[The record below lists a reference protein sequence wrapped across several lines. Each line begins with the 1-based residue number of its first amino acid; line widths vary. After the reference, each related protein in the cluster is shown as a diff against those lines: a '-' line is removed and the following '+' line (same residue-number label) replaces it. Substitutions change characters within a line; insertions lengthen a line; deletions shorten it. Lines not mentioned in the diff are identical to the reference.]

1 MSVNKVILIGRVGK
15 DPDARHLDGDKTVAS
30 FSLATSEKYTNR
42 AGEKVEQTE
51 WHNVVIWGKLAEIA
65 EKYVVKGMMLY
76 IEGKIKTRS
85 WEKDGVKHYTTEIF
99 ADSFQMLSSKP
110 DNQAPARDQY
120 TTSGTPVSTFES
132 ERPDGEDDLPF

>member
-15 DPDARHLDGDKTVAS
+15 DPEVRHLDGDKTVAS

-76 IEGKIKTRS
+76 IDGKIKTRS
-85 WEKDGVKHYTTEIF
+85 WEKDGAKHYTTEIF

-110 DNQAPARDQY
+110 DNQTPAREQY
-120 TTSGTPVSTFES
+120 TSTGTPVSTFEQQ
-132 ERPDGEDDLPF
+132 EPGEDEDLPF